1 MTALV
6 WAIPLV
12 VLFWILVH
20 TMVRAYL
27 RARGVLD
34 EANRIVSEYHYEKCI
49 RCGVRTPAAESLFCS
64 PCREERPPPRW
75 RWKQVG

>member
-1 MTALV
+1 MIALV

-20 TMVRAYL
+20 AMVRAYL
-27 RARGVLD
+27 RARWILD
-34 EANRIVSEYHYEKCI
+34 EAEQVITQASQVCI
-49 RCGVRTPAAESLFCS
+49 RCSSRAPQTGSLFCV
-64 PCREERPPPRW
+64 PCRDEKPPPRW